1 MEKRSYWLGRKRR
14 SMSMARHATSS
25 RARLVHYQLA
35 GLYSLKAAVGDAPFL
50 FARKEPAS
58 PCEAALIV
66 R

>member
-1 MEKRSYWLGRKRR
+1 
-14 SMSMARHATSS
+14 MARHATSS

-35 GLYSLKAAVGDAPFL
+35 GLYSLKAAIGDAPFL
-50 FARKEPAS
+50 LARKEPAS

>member
-1 MEKRSYWLGRKRR
+1 METRSYWLRRKRR
-14 SMSMARHATSS
+14 SMSMARRATSS

-35 GLYSLKAAVGDAPFL
+35 GLYSLKAALGEAPFL
-50 FARKEPAS
+50 LAPKEPAS